1 MLITRFPAPF
11 TTSIICLCVY
21 LCVAPGPANAENRD
35 VCMQKCSHGL
45 ERLLRE
51 RRSDE
56 TLKIWIFLNNEDR
69 APAGTEDTKITP
81 RAWNRIRSR
90 SHLGSGRYQLPS
102 VDPAR
107 IELIRAHARKIRRI
121 SRYFNAVSAE
131 VEIGRI
137 PALCSLPFV
146 KSLEEVRRVKRRPP
160 PEESDMQESVPREL
174 YFDDP
179 VTGRYG
185 ASMRQLD
192 IMQTIELLELGYN
205 GSGERGGVEPIL
217 VCVMDT
223 GFDRNHEALTSVKVI
238 AEWDFIQNDS
248 ITWNE
253 EGDAEGQD
261 RHGTVVLG
269 TIAGYHEGD
278 LIGPAW
284 GAEYLLAKTEIDSIE
299 IRAEEDNWVAGVEW
313 ADSIGADIVSSSLGY
328 LDWYDPDSLDGQ
340 TALCTRAANIA
351 ASRGIVVVN
360 SAGNFGWWG
369 PGWLVAP
376 ADADSVI
383 AVGAVDRH
391 GDIWSSSSRGPT
403 ADGRIKPD
411 ICAMGVGVHTV
422 MHKTTNR
429 YEDLSGTSFS
439 APLVAGLCALL
450 LEIHPDWHPA
460 LVKQVL
466 LETATMSGSPGNE
479 YGYGIVQGLDAS
491 GLDAPDFPG
500 SVIFSRGY
508 PNPFRDAIT
517 FDLFIPQTETVSAWI
532 FDCRGELVRTLVEG
546 EQIRWSWNITWDGTN
561 NDGKEVSSGLY
572 FLLFQ
577 SRTLRSTFKVVR
589 LQ

>member
-1 MLITRFPAPF
+1 MIDP
-11 TTSIICLCVY
+11 
-21 LCVAPGPANAENRD
+21 
-35 VCMQKCSHGL
+35 K
-45 ERLLRE
+45 
-51 RRSDE
+51 
-56 TLKIWIFLNNEDR
+56 
-69 APAGTEDTKITP
+69 
-81 RAWNRIRSR
+81 RI
-90 SHLGSGRYQLPS
+90 
-102 VDPAR
+102 D
-107 IELIRAHARKIRRI
+107 LIRAHVRKIRRV

-131 VEIGRI
+131 VEIGEI
-137 PALCSLPFV
+137 PALGSLPCV
-146 KSLEEVRRVKRRPP
+146 MSLDVVRQVSRRPF
-160 PEESDMQESVPREL
+160 PEEGGKTGGAQQAPYR
-174 YFDDP
+174 DDP
-179 VTGRYG
+179 VTGKYG
-185 ASMRQLD
+185 PSMRQLD

-205 GSGERGGVEPIL
+205 GSGEMGGVDPVL

-223 GFDRNHEALTSVKVI
+223 GFDRNHEALASVKVV

-253 EGDAEGQD
+253 EGDADGQD

-269 TIAGYHEGD
+269 AIAGYHEGD

-284 GAEYLLAKTEIDSIE
+284 GAEFLLAKTEIDSIE
-299 IRAEEDNWVAGVEW
+299 IRAEEDNWIAGIEW

-328 LDWYDPDSLDGQ
+328 LDWYGLDDLDGQ

-383 AVGAVDRH
+383 AVGAVDRY
-391 GDIWSSSSRGPT
+391 GEISSMSSRGPT

-411 ICAMGVGVHTV
+411 VCAMGVGVHTV
-422 MHKTTNR
+422 MHRTTDQYN
-429 YEDLSGTSFS
+429 DLSGTSFS

-450 LEIHPDWHPA
+450 LEIHPEWDPA
-460 LVKQVL
+460 RVKQVL
-466 LETATMSGSPGNE
+466 LETATMSGSPGND

-491 GLDAPDFPG
+491 GLDAPDIPE

-508 PNPFRDAIT
+508 PNPFRDTIT
-517 FDLFIPQTETVSAWI
+517 FDLFLPRTETVSAWI
-532 FDCRGELVRTLVEG
+532 FDCRGKLVRTLVEN
-546 EQIRWSWNITWDGTN
+546 EPMRWSWNFNWDGTN
-561 NDGKEVSSGLY
+561 NGGQQVSSGVY
-572 FLLFQ
+572 FLLFESQ
-577 SRTLRSTFKVVR
+577 TNRSTFKVVR